1 MYNTIRLLIGLNRK
15 TSSSELSPAI
25 HIMFQNTAISFQPV
39 ISDKT
44 FHVMTVM
51 CGYLLFKGKRRCA
64 GGEVAQ
70 KGRFRNVF
78 IIALLILCLG
88 VKSVPCSFPFHD
100 V

>member
-70 KGRFRNVF
+70 KGRFRN
-78 IIALLILCLG
+78 A
-88 VKSVPCSFPFHD
+88 KSVGNPFL
-100 V
+100 VISLL